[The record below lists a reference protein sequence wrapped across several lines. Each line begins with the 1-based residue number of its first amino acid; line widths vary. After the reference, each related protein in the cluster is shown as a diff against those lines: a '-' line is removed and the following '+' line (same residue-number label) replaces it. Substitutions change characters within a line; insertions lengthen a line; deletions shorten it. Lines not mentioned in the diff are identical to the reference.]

1 MQCGMC
7 QGGAGLLGQ
16 DGQQL
21 DLIVRRCTGGTDHQ
35 TPVDDGSV
43 TQRERPPPPAVSCV
57 DVAIPAGLAVPFD
70 VGVCRLGWWKAN
82 ESAVHRPVTGLDLAG
97 CEAADGGGRDAE
109 DLAGVGVIESDTRQ
123 RSQTP

>member
-21 DLIVRRCTGGTDHQ
+21 DLIFRRCTGGTDHQ
-35 TPVDDGSV
+35 TPVDDASV

-57 DVAIPAGLAVPFD
+57 NVAIPAGLAVPLD
-70 VGVCRLGWWKAN
+70 VGVCWLGWWKAN

-97 CEAADGGGRDAE
+97 CESVDGGGRFAE
-109 DLAGVGVIESDTRQ
+109 DLADVGVIESETRQ
-123 RSQTP
+123 GSQTP